1 NRFVCGV
8 GKDTRPSDALRAFE
22 RFPLWMWRNVEVMNF
37 IDWLRDY
44 NLALP
49 RDQRVG
55 FYGLDLYSLY
65 SSISAVIEYLEQ
77 VDPEE
82 AARARHRYACLD
94 HIYKE
99 PEHYGYRVKMGSHMS
114 CRDHVVEQLIE
125 LRRKATDYLA
135 KNG

>member
-1 NRFVCGV
+1 RLIQEKGFNAIAVEADWPDAYRVNRFVCGV

-82 AARARHRYACLD
+82 AARARH
-94 HIYKE
+94 
-99 PEHYGYRVKMGSHMS
+99 
-114 CRDHVVEQLIE
+114 
-125 LRRKATDYLA
+125 
-135 KNG
+135 